1 MGCFLIERETDTHR
15 EKDRDRERKRDFS
28 PVVFFEVEVFS
39 K

>member
-28 PVVFFEVEVFS
+28 PVVFFEVEVF
-39 K
+39 

>member
-15 EKDRDRERKRDFS
+15 EKDRDRERKGDFS